1 MTLSISSEEVRPE
14 GTFNIQVFLDLLGRP
29 MIDRM
34 SVFLRETAQN
44 AWDARLAPDADVD
57 FSVEIGTFTPA
68 RSKKI
73 KSDVFPVSAYAAKL
87 TENIHG
93 FCDAGKPYII
103 VRDANTIGLAGPT
116 EANAP
121 GRRRNFTSFIRNV
134 GQDEAASNAS
144 GRGGTFG
151 FGKTVFFRVSKARTF
166 IAYSRTEDADG
177 RPVSRLMGVSLSRV
191 NDTLH
196 QYTGRHWWGVVPAG
210 REQQQGFN
218 QPLSGKPADD
228 LAEAIGFT
236 RYDEK
241 SSGTS
246 IMVIGPEFGLTDE
259 QDLWDSAE
267 GRARIAQLMQETL
280 TFWYWPRSMGGGEK
294 KGRLNAYILA
304 EGKAHPISATDAKY
318 PIPVFAD
325 CFTALQSKL
334 NGDKEIDPN
343 LYVKIFEI
351 KGRSQRLGL
360 LAIAKRAYRKRE
372 THAIDLVE
380 NHPLRAMIQAGDDEK
395 NGAATN
401 PSCHHV
407 ALIREPGQVVRYLPT
422 IECTQ
427 NGMEYAAVFLLAPN
441 GKDKEEIREHIKR
454 SEPPSHD
461 DWSKE
466 ERWAQLIV
474 SEISRCVASFAAPP
488 NASQGS
494 ISDRAGKIS
503 LLLGSLWDS
512 GEGRGGNGGG
522 GGGGDGGGGGGDGKS
537 SACKWDQE
545 LTLHAGKAHILYTIH
560 LSPKIKKG
568 TLRCSLK
575 AALYGGGSDEIP
587 GGTKKR
593 FAGWFAR
600 NEDGKPGKLL
610 GKNLTLE
617 ITEALAGKVI
627 LALAGADIDAA
638 IAATF
643 NIDRN
648 G

>member
-44 AWDARLAPDADVD
+44 AWDARLKPEGDVD
-57 FSVEIGTFTPA
+57 FSVEIGTFTTA

-73 KSDVFPVSAYAAKL
+73 KSEVFPVTAYAAKL
-87 TENIHG
+87 TENIHS
-93 FCDAGKPYII
+93 FCEPGKPYVI

-134 GQDEAASNAS
+134 GQDEAASTAS

-166 IAYSRTEDADG
+166 IAYSRTEDAEG
-177 RPVSRLMGVSLSRV
+177 NTVSRLMGVSLSRV

-196 QYTGRHWWGVVPAG
+196 QYTGRHWWGVAPAG
-210 REQQQGFN
+210 QERKQAFN
-218 QPLSGKPADD
+218 QPLTGKAADD

-236 RYDEK
+236 RYAEK

-246 IMVIGPEFGLTDE
+246 IMVIGPEFGLSEE
-259 QDLWDSAE
+259 QDLWESAE
-267 GRARIAQLMQETL
+267 GRGRIAQLMQETL
-280 TFWYWPRSMGGGEK
+280 TFWYWPRSMGGGERE
-294 KGRLNAYILA
+294 GRLNASIHA
-304 EGKAHPISATDAKY
+304 DGKALTISATEAKY

-325 CFTALQSKL
+325 CFTALQAKL
-334 NGDKEIDPN
+334 GEEEPDPN

-351 KGRSQRLGL
+351 KGRAQRLGL

-395 NGAATN
+395 NGAETN

-441 GKDKEEIREHIKR
+441 GKDKEEIREHIKK

-474 SEISRCVASFAAPP
+474 SEVSRCVASFAAPP
-488 NASQGS
+488 SATQGS

-503 LLLGSLWDS
+503 LLLGNLWDS
-512 GEGRGGNGGG
+512 GEGRGGSGGGGGGG
-522 GGGGDGGGGGGDGKS
+522 GGGGDGEGKTRT
-537 SACKWDQE
+537 CKWEQE
-545 LTLHAGKAHILYTIH
+545 LTLHAGKPHILYTIQI
-560 LSPKIKKG
+560 SPKIKKG

-587 GGTKKR
+587 GGTKKS
-593 FAGWFAR
+593 FIGWFAK
-600 NEDGKPGKLL
+600 NDDGKPGKIL
-610 GKNLTLE
+610 GKTPTLV
-617 ITEALAGKVI
+617 ITEAMSGKAIMAMAKAV
-627 LALAGADIDAA
+627 IDAA
-638 IAATF
+638 IVATF
-643 NIDRN
+643 NLDRN

>member
-44 AWDARLAPDADVD
+44 AWDARLKPEGDVD
-57 FSVEIGTFTPA
+57 FSVEIGTFTTA

-73 KSDVFPVSAYAAKL
+73 KSEVFPVTAYAAKL
-87 TENIHG
+87 TENIHS
-93 FCDAGKPYII
+93 FCEPGKPYVI

-134 GQDEAASNAS
+134 GQDEAASTAS

-166 IAYSRTEDADG
+166 IAYSRTEDAEG
-177 RPVSRLMGVSLSRV
+177 HTVSRLMGVSLSRV

-196 QYTGRHWWGVVPAG
+196 QYTGRHWWGVAPAG
-210 REQQQGFN
+210 QERKQGFN
-218 QPLSGKPADD
+218 QPLTGKAADD

-236 RYDEK
+236 RYAEK

-246 IMVIGPEFGLTDE
+246 IMVIGPEFGLSEE
-259 QDLWDSAE
+259 QDLWESAE
-267 GRARIAQLMQETL
+267 GRGRIAQLMQETL
-280 TFWYWPRSMGGGEK
+280 TFWYWPRSMGGGER
-294 KGRLNAYILA
+294 KGRLNASIHA
-304 EGKAHPISATDAKY
+304 EGKALPISATEAKY

-325 CFTALQSKL
+325 CFAALQEKL
-334 NGDKEIDPN
+334 GGEDPDPN

-351 KGRSQRLGL
+351 KGRAQRLGL

-395 NGAATN
+395 NGAETN

-422 IECTQ
+422 VECTQ

-441 GKDKEEIREHIKR
+441 GKDKDEIREHIKK

-474 SEISRCVASFAAPP
+474 SEVSRCVASFAAPP
-488 NASQGS
+488 SATQGS

-503 LLLGSLWDS
+503 LLLGNLWDS
-512 GEGRGGNGGG
+512 GEGRGGGDGGGGGGG
-522 GGGGDGGGGGGDGKS
+522 GGGGDGEGKTS
-537 SACKWDQE
+537 TCKWEQE
-545 LTLHAGKAHILYTIH
+545 LTLHAGKPHILYTIQI
-560 LSPKIKKG
+560 SPKIKKG

-587 GGTKKR
+587 GGTKKS
-593 FAGWFAR
+593 FIGWFAK
-600 NEDGKPGKLL
+600 NDDGKPGKIL
-610 GKNLTLE
+610 GKTPTLG
-617 ITEALAGKVI
+617 ITEAMSGKAI
-627 LALAGADIDAA
+627 MALAKADIDAA

-643 NIDRN
+643 NLDRN